1 VTFVKMAE
9 LPMIVQERRYSSGL
23 LTLIASVNNHY
34 AILEKIG
41 GILMLLALSGIPK
54 VMASQDSTTEC
65 HYFSFTIQKVVSY
78 RVA

>member
-1 VTFVKMAE
+1 
-9 LPMIVQERRYSSGL
+9 MIVQERRYSSGL

-34 AILEKIG
+34 MILEKTIG
-41 GILMLLALSGIPK
+41 GIHMVLALSGIPK

-65 HYFSFTIQKVVSY
+65 HYFSFTIQKVVRY